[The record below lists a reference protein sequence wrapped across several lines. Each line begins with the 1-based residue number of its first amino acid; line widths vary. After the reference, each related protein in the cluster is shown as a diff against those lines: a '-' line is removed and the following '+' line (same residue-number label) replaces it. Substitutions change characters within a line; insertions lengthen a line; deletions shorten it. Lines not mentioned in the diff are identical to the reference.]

1 MSPVHNIK
9 KLIVTGEGSTLDF
22 KQTISDAPKIAKTL
36 VAFANHRGGTL
47 LIGVRDNGSLSGIR
61 SEDEKYML
69 ELAGNLYCKP
79 AINVNFIEHEIEGK
93 TIIEAKIQ
101 EGKDKPYFAKDTEGR
116 WLVYHRM
123 KDKSLLASAVM
134 FQVIKRKSHLSNTT
148 LSYSY
153 LETQILKHLA
163 KTPDCTLND
172 LIQTLDIKRHR
183 IVHSLAKLIYFKVI
197 NVHFLQKQETYYLPQ
212 ELAVNQ

>member
-22 KQTISDAPKIAKTL
+22 KQTITDAPKIAKTL
-36 VAFANHRGGTL
+36 VAFANHKGGTL

-69 ELAGNLYCKP
+69 ELAGSLYCKP
-79 AINVNFIEHEIEGK
+79 AINVNFVEHEIEGK
-93 TIIEAKIQ
+93 TIIEARVP
-101 EGKDKPYFAKDTEGR
+101 EGKDKPYYAKDAEGK

-123 KDKSLLASAVM
+123 EDKSLLASAVM
-134 FQVIKRKSHLSNTT
+134 FQVIKKKNHLSSNM

-153 LETQILKHLA
+153 LETRILRQLGI
-163 KTPDCTLND
+163 TPDITLNE
-172 LIQTLDIKRHR
+172 LIHSLNIKRHR
-183 IVHSLAKLIYFKVI
+183 IVHSLAKLIYFNVI
-197 NVHFLQKQETYYLPQ
+197 NVHYLHKQETYSLPQ
-212 ELAVNQ
+212 EIAVNQ

>member
-36 VAFANHRGGTL
+36 VAFANHKGGTL
-47 LIGVRDNGSLSGIR
+47 LIGVRDNGSLSGTR
-61 SEDEKYML
+61 SEDDKYML
-69 ELAGNLYCKP
+69 ELAGNLYCRP
-79 AINVNFIEHEIEGK
+79 TINVNFIEHEIEGK
-93 TIIEAKIQ
+93 TIIEARIQ
-101 EGKDKPYFAKDTEGR
+101 EGTDKPYFAKDPEGR

-134 FQVIKRKSHLSNTT
+134 FQVIKRKNQLPNTI
-148 LSYSY
+148 LYYSY
-153 LETQILKHLA
+153 LETQILNLLSKI
-163 KTPDCTLND
+163 PNCTLND
-172 LIQTLDIKRHR
+172 LIQTLNVKRHR

-197 NVHFLQKQETYYLPQ
+197 NVHYLQKQETFSLPL
-212 ELAVNQ
+212 EIAVNQ